1 MTTRIK
7 EKKFV
12 KNTLGKYDPDFFQ
25 NNCASCHVTT
35 CLDCHGK
42 KRQNKAYGT
51 NPVND
56 SRSVSYNGHG
66 TDPDSNLD
74 KPKSDNCLNCH
85 KGYFTGWE
93 FYGRAP
99 REDNLRYQRGKTF
112 KGESYLKMLPD
123 VHALAGMQCSDCH
136 SMESLMNGKTSSK
149 TCTDC
154 HKPDPSVIEH
164 SIKAH
169 LTKLEC
175 YACHSAWASQE
186 YGTFFI
192 RFTNSSNKKYF
203 RLNSMNNSS
212 RYIKSGF
219 LKKQDSP
226 PLGIN
231 IRGKISPIRPQF
243 IIYFTDIKNNI
254 SVHSQFANYKRLH
267 NNKPVEEENILL
279 SARWK
284 AFFPH
289 TIRRGTHMCN
299 DCHNNSAK
307 FLLKNKKDGIFQLEK
322 NKMSLISFQNQKGQ
336 SMSNGSFMTLQR
348 FKKMISTSDKF
359 KKLYVIKWKNL
370 TKAIKTAE
378 H

>member
-1 MTTRIK
+1 MTTRTK
-7 EKKFV
+7 EKEFV

-35 CLDCHGK
+35 CFDCHGK
-42 KRQNKAYGT
+42 KRQYKT
-51 NPVND
+51 C
-56 SRSVSYNGHG
+56 
-66 TDPDSNLD
+66 LE
-74 KPKSDNCLNCH
+74 KPKSGNCLNCH

-99 REDNLRYQRGKTF
+99 REDNIRYQRGKTF
-112 KGESYLKMLPD
+112 KGKSYLKMLPD
-123 VHALAGMQCSDCH
+123 VHATAGMQCSDCH
-136 SMESLMNGKTSSK
+136 SMESLMNGKKSSK
-149 TCTDC
+149 TCIDC

-226 PLGIN
+226 PLGID

-243 IIYFTDIKNNI
+243 IIYFTDIKNN
-254 SVHSQFANYKRLH
+254 
-267 NNKPVEEENILL
+267 KPVGKENRLL

-289 TIRRGTHMCN
+289 TIRRGTPMCN
-299 DCHNNSAK
+299 DCHNNPAK
-307 FLLKNKKDGIFQLEK
+307 FLLKNTNFLLKNKEEEIFQLKK
-322 NKMSLISFQNQKGQ
+322 NRMSLTSFLNQKGQ
-336 SMSNGSFMTLQR
+336 TMSNGSFMTLQR
-348 FKKMISTSDKF
+348 FKKMISKSDEF
-359 KKLYVIKWKNL
+359 KKLYVMKWKNL